1 MGVFSHGTPSSMP
14 FELEKL
20 SIVMRDDQGSLWTTT
35 FQFDIY
41 FSSKKNTCWAW
52 VGKINGSSSLTIMY

>member
-1 MGVFSHGTPSSMP
+1 MP